1 MLNDDGKDDNALVM
15 ITMMKIKMK
24 LTILWRL
31 DVLMKEKLTQ

>member
-1 MLNDDGKDDNALVM
+1 MVKMTMLWCLDE
-15 ITMMKIKMK
+15 IKIEMK